1 MLEKVNKFHPD
12 KLADRIAGALV
23 DYAYTQETAPKVA
36 VEVLLGHGSA
46 TVIIESSVT
55 FDGAFVGAVV
65 QRIAGID
72 DLALIQVPQDAHLSR
87 NQSEGVRCG
96 DNGVFSAKWN
106 TDYERA
112 TALAKDLGE
121 QFPFDGKYL
130 FDFGKSEATIC
141 QSNAKNKDIE
151 AFANLGE
158 FNRLTVNPLGEWT
171 GGSNTD
177 AGCTN
182 RKLGSDQ
189 PHCNPNGLHGKDL
202 SKADVSVTIYI
213 NALSKLHNGAFV
225 KAYCSIGDDAV
236 VIEVEGQE
244 TIKVR
249 FEEIVAFAH
258 DYINKVGGF
267 EKFAE
272 YGVI

>member
-55 FDGAFVGAVV
+55 FDGAFVGATV

-72 DLALIQVPQDAHLSR
+72 DLALIQVPQDVHLSR
-87 NQSEGVRCG
+87 NQSEGIRCG

-106 TDYERA
+106 QHYDKA
-112 TALAKDLGE
+112 TGLAKALGE
-121 QFPFDGKYL
+121 KFPFDGKYL
-130 FDFGKSEATIC
+130 FDFDKSEATIC
-141 QSNAKNKDIE
+141 QSNAKNADIKTYPE
-151 AFANLGE
+151 LGE
-158 FNRLTVNPLGEWT
+158 FNKLVINPLGEWT
-171 GGSNTD
+171 GGPNTD

-189 PHCNPNGLHGKDL
+189 PFCNPNGLHGKDL
-202 SKADVSVTIYI
+202 SKADVSVTLYI
-213 NALSKLHNGAFV
+213 NALSKKHNGAFV

-236 VIEVEGQE
+236 VVEVDEQE
-244 TIKVR
+244 TMKVR
-249 FEEIVAFAH
+249 FEDITAFARE
-258 DYINKVGGF
+258 YISKLGGF